1 MSKGTALE
9 RTIQFFREANYDV
22 ADVAFQ
28 VVKKTMDKRAEEVKS
43 QERAAERSRPKRKR
57 RAKAEV
63 AEFGGSTTS
72 TSAA

>member
-28 VVKKTMDKRAEEVKS
+28 VVKKTMDKRAEEMKS
-43 QERAAERSRPKRKR
+43 QERAADRSRPKRKR
-57 RAKAEV
+57 KAKLEIA
-63 AEFGGSTTS
+63 AGGGTSTTS
-72 TSAA
+72 AA